1 MRATL
6 TKLLDWKIESTSVS
20 MVGDLPLGTNRMEN
34 DWIPRLEGHANL
46 VQNLV
51 QEVPKALDRRSLT
64 LDQAERQRA
73 VIEKG
78 VRDFGE
84 VLQFMD
90 QVDVDEQYR
99 EAAKSLAR
107 TWQHLCDAAEDK
119 VRSMREPDEITT
131 RLNDEASPELNDND
145 DAKQADIDRKH

>member
-1 MRATL
+1 
-6 TKLLDWKIESTSVS
+6 
-20 MVGDLPLGTNRMEN
+20 MEN
-34 DWIPRLEGHANL
+34 DWIPRLKGHANL

-51 QEVPKALDRRSLT
+51 QEVPKALDRPSLT
-64 LDQAERQRA
+64 LDQAVRLRA

-78 VRDFGE
+78 VRDFDE

-99 EAAKSLAR
+99 EAAESLAR
-107 TWQHLCDAAEDK
+107 TWQHLCDAAEDR
-119 VRSMREPDEITT
+119 VRSMSEPDEITT